1 MSVELISRL
10 NAKSQDL
17 RMLPP
22 GFERLGAS
30 DLSHAI
36 SLIQIKGA
44 RLLARV
50 VYADQKSFAA
60 ELTHELLLC
69 LKDHARLEKWH
80 NTAPLKKLVAVA
92 VTVYCAPQRCR
103 KCQGIGERMWG
114 AKKIQCPVCTATIG
128 FSDEPVKRGS
138 GWSRVYWSDIA
149 AEIGVAKE
157 TMSRTW
163 KRRYG
168 LAIRTLMNWDRMV
181 WDDLANAI
189 KRLDNR
195 QQSA

>member
-22 GFERLGAS
+22 GFEVLTQS

-50 VYADQKSFAA
+50 AYADQKSFAP
-60 ELTHELLLC
+60 ELSHELLLR
-69 LKDHARLEKWH
+69 LKEAAKREKWH
-80 NTAPLKKLVAVA
+80 NTAPIKKLAAVA
-92 VTVYCAPQRCR
+92 VTVYCAPQRCQ
-103 KCQGIGERMWG
+103 KCRGLGERMWG
-114 AKKIQCPVCTATIG
+114 AKKIQCPICVATIG
-128 FSDEPVKRGS
+128 FPGETVKRGS

-149 AEIGVAKE
+149 FEIGVVKE

-168 LAIRTLMNWDRMV
+168 LAIRVLMNWDRMV
-181 WDDLANAI
+181 WDDLAKAI

-195 QQSA
+195 QRNG